1 MDSKLAFRVV
11 PVGWGSQWMQGRGLW
26 STEMEGLLDRRLEA
40 GCEGRRC
47 VLCPTGGV
55 CGALSYL

>member
-1 MDSKLAFRVV
+1 MQGR
-11 PVGWGSQWMQGRGLW
+11 GGQWMQGRGLW